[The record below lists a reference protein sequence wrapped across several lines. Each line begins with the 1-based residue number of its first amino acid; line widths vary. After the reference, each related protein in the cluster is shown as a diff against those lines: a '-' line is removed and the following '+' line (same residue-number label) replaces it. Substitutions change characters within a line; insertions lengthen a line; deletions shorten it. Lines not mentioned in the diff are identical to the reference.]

1 MRVLT
6 LAEAATPTPATATNT
21 STTGMTG
28 TTETDRADC
37 FPTVTLDTERVTH
50 DLAAR
55 LATTFLAHVLFLK
68 NQIPFPVA
76 QLARIPDK
84 DTRSRAAK
92 KRQQLL
98 NSFDTLTSHLYTTFV
113 ALSTSLALRRK
124 ACHVDTTE
132 ISRKTDIDKVFLA
145 IVLGPTIG
153 TAKSRL
159 IMGIDGFE
167 VKVWGLRDDVTRS
180 PMSAKTVECSHMEHD
195 DESEESDNHESEGE
209 DVETDDSTESPYE
222 TGEESTE
229 DQPSSEDGEED
240 SSGEEPPP
248 PSRSP
253 SPSPTSSP
261 PPPPLAPPLEHAA
274 LPRRHEETDDTLLRT
289 AERLLSFTLAKACA
303 EDVQGQG
310 IAAELPPTN
319 IHILIRA
326 PRRFTHPA
334 WIPRQPFSPALDDFL
349 DAFLDMS
356 ADSKAPKTLPTT
368 TGTAVGKQQHRK
380 GNVRVEGIWARARRS
395 GSGYQSKALG
405 GVKGIESESEPRID
419 REAADADVDEQDE
432 LIWWGWDGKLTGFTD
447 W

>member
-1 MRVLT
+1 M
-6 LAEAATPTPATATNT
+6 
-21 STTGMTG
+21 
-28 TTETDRADC
+28 ETDRADC

-76 QLARIPDK
+76 QLARMPDK
-84 DTRSRAAK
+84 DTRSRAAR

-124 ACHVDTTE
+124 ACHVDTAE
-132 ISRKTDIDKVFLA
+132 ISRKTDVDKVFLA

-167 VKVWGLRDDVTRS
+167 VKVWGLRDVACS
-180 PMSAKTVECSHMEHD
+180 PTSAKTIECSHMEHD

-222 TGEESTE
+222 TDEESTE
-229 DQPSSEDGEED
+229 DQPFSEDGEED

-334 WIPRQPFSPALDDFL
+334 WIPRQSFSPALDDFL
-349 DAFLDMS
+349 DTFLDIS
-356 ADSKAPKTLPTT
+356 ADSKEPKTPPTT
-368 TGTAVGKQQHRK
+368 TGTTAGKQRDRK
-380 GNVRVEGIWARARRS
+380 GNVRVEGIWARARQS
-395 GSGYQSKALG
+395 GT
-405 GVKGIESESEPRID
+405 D
-419 REAADADVDEQDE
+419 REDADVDVDEQDE